1 MKKVKQVTVDKFSEL
16 KINNTKAVVG
26 GGGGDEKRT
35 GTADLD

>member
-1 MKKVKQVTVDKFSEL
+1 MKKNKQITVDKFSDL

-26 GGGGDEKRT
+26 GGGKEKNT